1 MRNVSSFWNHQFSYG
16 IYKQDQSIELDQMY
30 LLSAKNRESI
40 IAASSL
46 IITVTVCGSPAKY
59 PVEPSNVVS
68 VWEREQERDREKQ
81 RQRDREKEKE
91 SIVFAW
97 YPFVT
102 VNYTCT
108 QKNGMAVKLDAI
120 LKIYGH
126 GKLWHENMLNAHTS
140 IHIPYMC
147 HWMKSTVNVLLLCSV
162 YVSGIE

>member
-1 MRNVSSFWNHQFSYG
+1 
-16 IYKQDQSIELDQMY
+16 MY

-68 VWEREQERDREKQ
+68 VCEREQERERERDRERDREKQ

-102 VNYTCT
+102 VNYTCI

-126 GKLWHENMLNAHTS
+126 GKL
-140 IHIPYMC
+140 
-147 HWMKSTVNVLLLCSV
+147 
-162 YVSGIE
+162 